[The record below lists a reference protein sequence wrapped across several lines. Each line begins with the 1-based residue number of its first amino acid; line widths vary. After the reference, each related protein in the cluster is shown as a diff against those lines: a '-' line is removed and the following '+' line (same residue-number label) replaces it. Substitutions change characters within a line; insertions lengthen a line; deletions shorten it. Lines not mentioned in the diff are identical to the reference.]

1 MEKEKIITDKLLDKI
16 KEKGIFS
23 EYLPE
28 NFNLKS
34 DKINI
39 YGIGATYKDKIEPY
53 SYYMS
58 RLGKKGDRRMIS
70 IPELSTYVSLVNFLR
85 DNRSILFDITL
96 WR

>member
-53 SYYMS
+53 S
-58 RLGKKGDRRMIS
+58 
-70 IPELSTYVSLVNFLR
+70 
-85 DNRSILFDITL
+85 
-96 WR
+96 

>member
-34 DKINI
+34 DKISVYI
-39 YGIGATYKDKIEPY
+39 EKI
-53 SYYMS
+53 
-58 RLGKKGDRRMIS
+58 I
-70 IPELSTYVSLVNFLR
+70 IIV
-85 DNRSILFDITL
+85 
-96 WR
+96 